1 MRWLLYFDTSA
12 LSYDLSLRRVLKY
25 EGVWGNMKET
35 NKKITTILWDVDDT
49 LLDFGYSM
57 RGALKQCCQAVGVK
71 ITEQMIDR
79 YAQINEGWWKRLEQG
94 EVTKAQLLNGRFA
107 DFFKEYGMED
117 LDVERFRK
125 DYQHNL
131 GNIYSYR
138 DDSLTICKALQTK
151 FKQYVV
157 TNGVADTQRSK
168 LGLSGFA
175 DVMVDM
181 FISEE
186 AGCNK
191 PDKAFFE
198 YCLAHVE
205 EQDLE
210 RILIVG
216 DSLTSDIKGG
226 NSVGIRTCWYNP
238 SQKPLQEGFSVDY
251 EISDLHQIYEILEIF
266 KG

>member
-1 MRWLLYFDTSA
+1 
-12 LSYDLSLRRVLKY
+12 
-25 EGVWGNMKET
+25 MKST
-35 NKKITTILWDVDDT
+35 KKITTILWDVDDT
-49 LLDFGYSM
+49 LLDFNYSM
-57 RGALKQCCQAVGVK
+57 RNSLKQCFRTVGVK
-71 ITEQMIDR
+71 VTEQMLDR
-79 YAQINEGWWKRLEQG
+79 YAQINEGWWRRLERG
-94 EVTKAQLLNGRFA
+94 EVTKAQLLNGRFV
-107 DFFKEYGMED
+107 DFFAEYGLEE

-131 GNIYSYR
+131 GNIYSYL
-138 DDSLTICKALQTK
+138 DDSLTICKALQTRL
-151 FKQYVV
+151 KQYVV
-157 TNGVADTQRSK
+157 TNGVTSTQRSK

-175 DVMVDM
+175 DVMEEL

-186 AGCNK
+186 VGHNK

-205 EQDLE
+205 EKDRS

-216 DSLTSDIKGG
+216 DSLTSDIRGG

-238 SQKPLQEGFSVDY
+238 SEKPLREGFLVDY
-251 EISDLHQIYEILEIF
+251 EISDLHQIYDILEIF